1 MNREIKHYGLVVAL
15 LLVCLGLLTTSLEAY
30 SGGWQDGDTDYNCGT
45 SCHQGGL
52 NQGAGTID
60 VVLDTPSVLSGQTLT
75 ITVNVTETQLGTDRL
90 VGVFLLSSKTG
101 SGDHPSSQGWTITQ
115 DPNGGTVN
123 YVEKESPGSG
133 ETVSFKWT
141 LKAPLAWGDYELFV
155 RVHHGSLAKNPL
167 WEDHSGSISVEVT
180 PLPAGTPEIDHQA
193 VSLGY
198 IGENTPIEAYVVNA
212 TRVVLNWRVA
222 GEIQYNSSEMTN
234 TTEVSD
240 GGWKFEGEIPA
251 QSSIAQVE
259 YFIVAYHELNGDP
272 IQADT
277 SVYTISIEPKPEVPN
292 TTAWTIQII
301 IVSEI
306 ALFILIAG
314 VRMGKARGKKED
326 EQNG

>member
-1 MNREIKHYGLVVAL
+1 MNREIKHYGLIAIL
-15 LLVCLGLLTTSLEAY
+15 LFVCLGLLTVSLKGY
-30 SGGWQDGDTDYNCGT
+30 SKGWQDGDIDYNCET

-52 NQGAGTID
+52 NQGAGVID
-60 VVLDTPSVLSGQTLT
+60 VLVDAPSVLAGQTLT
-75 ITVNVTETQLGTDRL
+75 VTVNVTQTQLGTDSL
-90 VGVFLLSSKTG
+90 IGVFLLSSQTG

-115 DPNGGTVN
+115 DPKGTTFN
-123 YVEKESPGSG
+123 YVELASPGPG

-167 WEDHSGSISVEVT
+167 WEDYSGSISVEVT
-180 PLPAGTPEIDHQA
+180 PLPTGSPEINHQA
-193 VSLGY
+193 VSFGY
-198 IGENTPIEAYVVNA
+198 IGEGIPIEAFVVNA
-212 TRVVLNWRVA
+212 TGVVLNWRVA

-234 TTEVSD
+234 TTEIEDS
-240 GGWKFEGEIPA
+240 GWKFEAEIPA
-251 QSSIAQVE
+251 QSSTAQVE
-259 YFIVAYHELNGDP
+259 YYIVAYNEANGDP

-292 TTAWTIQII
+292 TTGWTIQIV
-301 IVSEI
+301 IVSEV

-314 VRMGKARGKKED
+314 VRMGKARSKKED